1 MACQGLLRLVFLT
14 QSWLGF
20 MISSVECADALK
32 STLDLSNDLGI
43 ESRLITDKKLTFKHF
58 RSKIIYHKISIP
70 KNLSISKMGIQIMG
84 NIVIS
89 DKRFRF
95 FIQSFKNVCYLS
107 CICKFEI
114 FS

>member
-1 MACQGLLRLVFLT
+1 
-14 QSWLGF
+14 

-43 ESRLITDKKLTFKHF
+43 ESRLIIDKLTFKHF

-70 KNLSISKMGIQIMG
+70 ENLSISKMGIQIMC

-89 DKRFRF
+89 DKKFRF
-95 FIQSFKNVCYLS
+95 FIQSFKNVC
-107 CICKFEI
+107 
-114 FS
+114 